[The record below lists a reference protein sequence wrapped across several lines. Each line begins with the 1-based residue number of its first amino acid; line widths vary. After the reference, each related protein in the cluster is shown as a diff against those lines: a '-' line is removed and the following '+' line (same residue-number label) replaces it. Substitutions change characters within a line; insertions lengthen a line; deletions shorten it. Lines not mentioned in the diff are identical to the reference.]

1 MRDRNS
7 KTPTTCKRRKR
18 EKNRRWFTVYR
29 WNNYPVGFRVIS
41 HAKSTL
47 NHAKT
52 RLDERF
58 KHFFQ
63 TVTEVYA
70 VEQIP
75 HLAEN
80 RLIFMYFCVSQ
91 ASTYAFEILIASE
104 VVFLDLNA
112 RRGDLFTEYHLKHL
126 NNGLY

>member
-1 MRDRNS
+1 MVQS
-7 KTPTTCKRRKR
+7 YFPCKKYPKPCKDTIRR
-18 EKNRRWFTVYR
+18 T
-29 WNNYPVGFRVIS
+29 
-41 HAKSTL
+41 
-47 NHAKT
+47 
-52 RLDERF
+52 
-58 KHFFQ
+58 FQ
-63 TVTEVYA
+63 TLLEVYA

-75 HLAEN
+75 YLAEN

-126 NNGLY
+126 NSGLY